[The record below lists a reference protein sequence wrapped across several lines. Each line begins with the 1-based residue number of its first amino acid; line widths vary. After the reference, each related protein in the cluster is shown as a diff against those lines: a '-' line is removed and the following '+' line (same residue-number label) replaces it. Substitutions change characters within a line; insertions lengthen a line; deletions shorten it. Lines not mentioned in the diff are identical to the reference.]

1 MRRPE
6 RIFLACFLFGWA
18 ATGPLRAADPSPAQA
33 PTAPPRVWRGS
44 LANPLAD
51 PVTLIHRS
59 NFSPDQSPP
68 ATLEGLVLIAD
79 PASDLRFA
87 WDPMEC
93 RLLLVWRGGEAP
105 TRETLVYAAEGP
117 PPTAAAIGAWGAP
130 EYFGYRLA
138 EGAVEFLYIQGRL
151 AVVERVMPGEGGKSF
166 VQRLTIENADL
177 DVMLSLPERW
187 REKIRASVGKWSGE
201 SLLKLKP
208 EEAKAGVELTFDLA
222 KAPEPP
228 ELNANWLKPGPPA
241 PAAKTEDRQP

>member
-1 MRRPE
+1 MASTTFSKAGPGVEIHRFAQVR
-6 RIFLACFLFGWA
+6 A
-18 ATGPLRAADPSPAQA
+18 ATCGI
-33 PTAPPRVWRGS
+33 TAIV
-44 LANPLAD
+44 
-51 PVTLIHRS
+51 
-59 NFSPDQSPP
+59 
-68 ATLEGLVLIAD
+68 IAVV
-79 PASDLRFA
+79 A
-87 WDPMEC
+87 
-93 RLLLVWRGGEAP
+93 G
-105 TRETLVYAAEGP
+105 
-117 PPTAAAIGAWGAP
+117 
-130 EYFGYRLA
+130 RLA

-151 AVVERVMPGEGGKSF
+151 AVVERVTPGKGGKSF